1 MAGGGPILRIL
12 LLLHAQAQ
20 SSELECHLC
29 ARCYS
34 TSVVLHGP
42 ESFSESVTPSHIIRV
57 TTESIL
63 NLSNTVQDVKAQ
75 AVQLSNAYCKKSTAS
90 GLE

>member
-1 MAGGGPILRIL
+1 MEGGRPIRIL
-12 LLLHAQAQ
+12 MLLHAQAQ
-20 SSELECHLC
+20 LSELECRLC

-42 ESFSESVTPSHIIRV
+42 ESLSESVTPSHIIRV

-63 NLSNTVQDVKAQ
+63 NLSDTGRE
-75 AVQLSNAYCKKSTAS
+75 SAS
-90 GLE
+90 GTILKRVL